1 MSATDRSRDAH
12 DGLQRRKTTALLDLQ
27 SAMAETR
34 WRRRGGAGLT
44 RAFDATAVHVP
55 TPQQRLMAG
64 AGPRHSMT
72 EAVAN
77 QRSAAQHRRGVMRAR
92 TQRSALASA
101 VEAHY
106 DASLDHARHL
116 TFDPKGAAIA
126 KGAKAERK
134 RDDAALLQQLCE
146 IGGRTSVNNNRAAV
160 RVARARGVDR
170 VRRVLTQRTRADR
183 VRVSKNADMRRR
195 NARAK
200 SSYDAKQQ
208 QEEYAA
214 LAQVRR
220 RLTTRPVDPPMPRPP
235 RVFGGCSSIEGAQE
249 RLREV
254 RRAMG
259 ETRDRFQRTAATVR
273 RRGERRDGRASAQAA
288 SRTARVAVAV
298 AAPRVTYAAFAQTAT
313 AAMGIALPEYDAAY
327 DPHCSYATTRTYF
340 ARRAAAE
347 KAEEADREARIAQ
360 YRLPQRAA
368 VPVRQPFDLRATG
381 VQRAQE
387 TVSATAAAAKS
398 SSSHSAGAGA
408 GAGAGLTKLLYQ
420 ACVRGL
426 DERAEWLL
434 RRGANVH
441 YVHPANGRTPLHA
454 ACASALEGIALLMLD
469 EFGAD
474 VCACDRGG
482 LGYELPVGTSV
493 TADFKSK
500 GRWLGGKVI
509 KIVRRSARETHA
521 ADAVA
526 AKADSA
532 TAHLNIG
539 AAFGSSSSSPGG
551 SKKREA
557 GEAEG
562 EFGGRAESSS
572 ALAFKNAVA
581 YDLRFDD
588 GDRERAVQRTRIRL
602 AQPDAI
608 IFAGGSTP
616 LHLAAAR
623 GLSSFIARA
632 VAHYGADPVARNAEG
647 YTPIDAAWGFGHD
660 DLARRLEAMATMNN
674 HRLHGGRFSG
684 VL

>member
-1 MSATDRSRDAH
+1 
-12 DGLQRRKTTALLDLQ
+12 
-27 SAMAETR
+27 
-34 WRRRGGAGLT
+34 
-44 RAFDATAVHVP
+44 
-55 TPQQRLMAG
+55 
-64 AGPRHSMT
+64 
-72 EAVAN
+72 
-77 QRSAAQHRRGVMRAR
+77 MRAR

-408 GAGAGLTKLLYQ
+408 GAGAGLATGAGAAAATIAPSQPTAAVAGVQL
-420 ACVRGL
+420 A
-426 DERAEWLL
+426 L
-434 RRGANVH
+434 RQQNSLVPFFQT
-441 YVHPANGRTPLHA
+441 VP
-454 ACASALEGIALLMLD
+454 SALTQLFTCAL
-469 EFGAD
+469 A
-474 VCACDRGG
+474 
-482 LGYELPVGTSV
+482 
-493 TADFKSK
+493 
-500 GRWLGGKVI
+500 
-509 KIVRRSARETHA
+509 
-521 ADAVA
+521 AVA
-526 AKADSA
+526 NA
-532 TAHLNIG
+532 
-539 AAFGSSSSSPGG
+539 
-551 SKKREA
+551 
-557 GEAEG
+557 
-562 EFGGRAESSS
+562 
-572 ALAFKNAVA
+572 AVA
-581 YDLRFDD
+581 RSITTLFILIMVFSFSLYAQCLR
-588 GDRERAVQRTRIRL
+588 DRYTR
-602 AQPDAI
+602 
-608 IFAGGSTP
+608 F
-616 LHLAAAR
+616 
-623 GLSSFIARA
+623 
-632 VAHYGADPVARNAEG
+632 E
-647 YTPIDAAWGFGHD
+647 
-660 DLARRLEAMATMNN
+660 
-674 HRLHGGRFSG
+674 
-684 VL
+684 